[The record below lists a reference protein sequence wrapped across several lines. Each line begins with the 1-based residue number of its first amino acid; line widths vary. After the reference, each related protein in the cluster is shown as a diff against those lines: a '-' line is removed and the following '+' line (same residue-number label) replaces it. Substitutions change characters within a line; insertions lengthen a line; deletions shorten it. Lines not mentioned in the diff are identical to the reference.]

1 MTEWL
6 GIDVSKARLDVLLM
20 AGGQK
25 RAKVFRND
33 PAGHRAL
40 IDWLRDR
47 PVHACMEATG
57 RYGEQAA
64 IALHAAGHAVSV
76 VNPFQIKSFGKLR
89 LGRNKT
95 DPVDAELIAEYCRL
109 FEPPLWAPPSP
120 AMRRLR
126 ELVRLRESL
135 KTAIVQW
142 RNRAKAGELD
152 AVAADVIGNVI
163 ASLETEL
170 ARADAAVRG
179 VIASDSD
186 LAEDYKLLTTIP
198 AIGSQAASIILVE
211 LPGPNVLRTA
221 RQAVAYAGLN
231 PCQNQS
237 GNTERPTRISRIGN
251 GNLRRALYL
260 PALCAMRVNP
270 AVRDLRVRLMA
281 TGRLRPQ
288 QIAVAAMRKL
298 LHLCFGVLKTRKP
311 FDPAHAQGAMAI

>member
-25 RAKVFRND
+25 RAKAFRND

-40 IDWLRDR
+40 VEWLRDR
-47 PVHACMEATG
+47 RVHACMEATG

-64 IALHAAGHAVSV
+64 IALYTAGHAVSV

-95 DPVDAELIAEYCRL
+95 DPVDADLIAEYCRL
-109 FEPPLWAPPSP
+109 FDPPLWTPPTA

-152 AVAADVIGNVI
+152 VIAAEVIGNVI
-163 ASLETEL
+163 ASLEAEL
-170 ARADAAVRG
+170 ARADAAVRA
-179 VIASDSD
+179 VIAADTD

-231 PCQNQS
+231 PCQNRS
-237 GNTERPTRISRIGN
+237 GATERPTRISRIGN
-251 GNLRRALYL
+251 GNLRRALHL

-270 AVRDLRVRLMA
+270 AVRDLRVRLME

-298 LHLCFGVLKTRKP
+298 LHLCFGVLKTRKA
-311 FDPAHAQGAMAI
+311 FDPAYAQGDLAT